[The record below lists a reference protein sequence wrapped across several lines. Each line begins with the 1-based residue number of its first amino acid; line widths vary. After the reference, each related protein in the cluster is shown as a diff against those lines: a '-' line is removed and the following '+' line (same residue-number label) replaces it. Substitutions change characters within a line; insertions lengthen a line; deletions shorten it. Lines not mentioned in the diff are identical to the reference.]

1 MKNEEKF
8 NKLFSAFV
16 LIGMTVALVLTTAL
30 KLGDS
35 TGGKIMLLVSAF
47 GSLMGVMSTVFSAN
61 GNILT
66 FLFGFLDVSIYG
78 VICFINWRNGG
89 TGLGNALLH
98 LVYFVPMQFI
108 GLAQWRKRGA
118 SSTDKPAAKRLDARG
133 WLITSLLLLL
143 GSVTLYFILAHFD
156 KSAAGTFLKSSV
168 ILDVITL
175 VCNILGQLFMSNAYM
190 EQWFFWIGVNIFSIL
205 MWSWTL
211 SQTGGSYALIYIIK
225 YSFYLINSIY
235 GLRIW
240 LALSRK
246 EA

>member
-35 TGGKIMLLVSAF
+35 TGGKILLLVSAF
-47 GSLMGVMSTVFSAN
+47 GS
-61 GNILT
+61 
-66 FLFGFLDVSIYG
+66 
-78 VICFINWRNGG
+78 
-89 TGLGNALLH
+89 
-98 LVYFVPMQFI
+98 
-108 GLAQWRKRGA
+108 
-118 SSTDKPAAKRLDARG
+118 
-133 WLITSLLLLL
+133 LL

-156 KSAAGTFLKSSV
+156 KSAAGTFLKWSV

-205 MWSWTL
+205 MWSWTI